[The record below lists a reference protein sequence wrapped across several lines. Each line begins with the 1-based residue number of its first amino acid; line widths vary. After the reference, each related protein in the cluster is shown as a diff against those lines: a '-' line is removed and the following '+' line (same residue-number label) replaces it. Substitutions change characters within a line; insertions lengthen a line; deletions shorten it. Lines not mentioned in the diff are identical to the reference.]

1 LFNSSAPNDS
11 AVQKVHPSSK
21 KSSEISGLS
30 APFKIEHV
38 TTYHKEPKSSKNAAY
53 IEKLESMILKY
64 ESIIKSDQEMVEE
77 LQDRV
82 YEYLRDALEKE
93 QEAELLY
100 TKLYE
105 YENTINSI
113 LVEKI
118 TM

>member
-1 LFNSSAPNDS
+1 M
-11 AVQKVHPSSK
+11 
-21 KSSEISGLS
+21 
-30 APFKIEHV
+30 KIEHV
-38 TTYHKEPKSSKNAAY
+38 NTYYKEPKKSNNAAY

-77 LQDRV
+77 LQERV
-82 YEYLRDALEKE
+82 YEYLKDALEKE
-93 QEAELLY
+93 QEAESLY

-118 TM
+118 TMELENKRLKKVIIQSEKKLELLGNQLIRVAR

>member
-1 LFNSSAPNDS
+1 M
-11 AVQKVHPSSK
+11 
-21 KSSEISGLS
+21 
-30 APFKIEHV
+30 
-38 TTYHKEPKSSKNAAY
+38 TTYHKEPKSSNNAAY

-77 LQDRV
+77 LQERV